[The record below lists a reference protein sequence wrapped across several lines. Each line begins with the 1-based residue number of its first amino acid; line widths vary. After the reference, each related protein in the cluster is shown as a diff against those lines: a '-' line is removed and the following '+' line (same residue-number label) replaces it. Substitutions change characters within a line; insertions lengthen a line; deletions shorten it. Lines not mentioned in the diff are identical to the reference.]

1 MTELF
6 AGVGPRWIWALGLVL
21 GFPAAVVALNELGF
35 ALVRAGRPIAASVR
49 FVRSWVVPA
58 LALVLFLR
66 HVIGLPGTHMWVRL
80 TLTLLWVCVVMAA
93 LGAINTVVFE
103 QAPPGSWQS
112 RVPKLLRDLVR
123 LVLVATAGALVYSF
137 VWDKELSGALAAL
150 GVTSIVV
157 GLALQEP
164 LGNLFS
170 GLMLLME
177 RPFEVGDNVEVAGA
191 SGVVKEINWRS
202 AHLKSARGVVQIVP
216 NSTLNKEIINNYS
229 RPRPVRME
237 EVEVAFSNADP
248 PNVVRDAL
256 LEVARTTPGVLQEPG
271 PIAATFAY
279 GSSSITYRLI
289 YRTTEDDRWPV
300 RNEVVTRIWY
310 VAKRHGLTLPFPT
323 VNQINYAATEPFG
336 TPPTPPTDQLRRIS
350 RLSDLPADTGD
361 VRSFGFARDEVVFE
375 EGSELRGVY
384 LLVSGAVALQVR
396 IDGVTRQI
404 GAVAAGEYF
413 GEAGMYG
420 VQPAEMRAVALRDCD
435 VLWMSPETV
444 RALFEASPRLAR
456 ETGQVLD
463 ARRRAMQAARQAARR
478 T

>member
-1 MTELF
+1 MNQLL
-6 AGVGPRWIWALGLVL
+6 ADLGARWMWALALVL
-21 GFPAAVVALNELGF
+21 AFPAALLALNELAF
-35 ALVRAGRPIAASVR
+35 DLVRRGRPIATSVR
-49 FVRSWVVPA
+49 FVRTWVLSA
-58 LALVLFLR
+58 LVFVLFLR
-66 HVIGLPGTHMWVRL
+66 NVLDLPGEHLWVRL
-80 TLTLLWVCVVMAA
+80 ALTLFWVCVVLAV

-103 QAPPGSWQS
+103 QASQGSWQS

-123 LVLVATAGALVYSF
+123 LLLVATAGALVFSF
-137 VWDKELSGALAAL
+137 VWGRELSGALAAL

-202 AHLKSARGVVQIVP
+202 AHIKSARGVVQIVP

-237 EVEVAFSNADP
+237 EIEVAFSYDDP
-248 PNVVRDAL
+248 PNLVRDSL
-256 LEVARTTPGVLQEPG
+256 LEVAQGTPGVMQDPA

-279 GSSSITYRLI
+279 TPSAISYKLI

-300 RNEVVTRIWY
+300 RNDVVTRIWY
-310 VAKRHGLTLPFPT
+310 VAKRRGLTMPYP
-323 VNQINYAATEPFG
+323 VVRQINYDAEGPFV
-336 TPPTPPTDQLRRIS
+336 PPVVPPVEQLRRLS
-350 RLSDLPADTGD
+350 KVSTLSDDEGQ
-361 VRSFGFARDEVVFE
+361 VRALTFGRDEVIFS
-375 EGSELRGVY
+375 EGSELSGVY
-384 LLVSGAVALQVR
+384 LLISGAVSLEVGA
-396 IDGVTRQI
+396 DGVYSPI

-420 VQPAEMRAVALRDCD
+420 VQPAEMRAVASLDCA

-444 RALFEASPRLAR
+444 RTLFEASPRLAR
-456 ETGQVLD
+456 ETGQILE
-463 ARRRAMQAARQAARR
+463 ARRRAMQAARQLTRR
-478 T
+478 G